1 MDDSEN
7 SEEEPPSTEAPPPQD
22 VKRGRPVGKA
32 DQKPRY
38 RRTAQEISDDK
49 VKIAQMKLDALK
61 EAEEARL
68 ANKKTRRAPRA
79 KAAIQESVL
88 PPAPKPVV
96 REESPQ
102 PKRTPIGS
110 RRQALYDSW
119 FPSSPRTKHL

>member
-22 VKRGRPVGKA
+22 VKRGRPVGKT

-79 KAAIQESVL
+79 KAAIQESAL

-96 REESPQ
+96 REEE
-102 PKRTPIGS
+102 PKHNPIGS